1 MRVKKREL
9 TLESLVLEIFV
20 WNEEEERGF
29 AAQQSKK
36 ECLYVIALIELGL
49 GFLWSVLIS
58 STVQSLLRSYE

>member
-1 MRVKKREL
+1 MKTELSEQNKEQKMRVKKREL

-36 ECLYVIALIELGL
+36 ECLYVIP
-49 GFLWSVLIS
+49 
-58 STVQSLLRSYE
+58 